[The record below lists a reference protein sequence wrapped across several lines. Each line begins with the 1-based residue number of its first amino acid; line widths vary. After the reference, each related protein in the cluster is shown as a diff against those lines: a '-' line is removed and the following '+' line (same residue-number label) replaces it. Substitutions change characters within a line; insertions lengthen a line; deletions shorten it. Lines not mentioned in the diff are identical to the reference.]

1 MVCLSVADPDLQIR
15 VQPDS
20 EIRGGSRG
28 WEGGEGVGRG
38 GGGAVLKNFFSA
50 LLASVWSKNK
60 GRLAS
65 QAPPLGA
72 PLSMQGFCQF
82 TPVEILFRFIFHTK
96 LIPL

>member
-15 VQPDS
+15 VHPDS
-20 EIRGGSRG
+20 EIRGGRRG
-28 WEGGEGVGRG
+28 WEG

-65 QAPPLGA
+65 QAPPLDG
-72 PLSMQGFCQF
+72 PLSMQGFC
-82 TPVEILFRFIFHTK
+82 FRAEK
-96 LIPL
+96 RSENV

>member
-15 VQPDS
+15 VHPDS

-28 WEGGEGVGRG
+28 WEGG
-38 GGGAVLKNFFSA
+38 GGGAVLKKFFSA

-65 QAPPLGA
+65 QAPPLDA

>member
-15 VQPDS
+15 VYPDS

-28 WEGGEGVGRG
+28 WEGGV
-38 GGGAVLKNFFSA
+38 AVLKNFFSA

-65 QAPPLGA
+65 QAPPLDA
-72 PLSMQGFCQF
+72 PLSMRGFCQF

>member
-15 VQPDS
+15 IHPDS

-28 WEGGEGVGRG
+28 WER
-38 GGGAVLKNFFSA
+38 GGGAVLKKIFSA

-65 QAPPLGA
+65 QAPPLDA
-72 PLSMQGFCQF
+72 PLSMQGCCQF

-96 LIPL
+96 LIAL

>member
-15 VQPDS
+15 VHPDS

-28 WEGGEGVGRG
+28 WEGGGCG
-38 GGGAVLKNFFSA
+38 LKKFFFSA

-65 QAPPLGA
+65 QAPLLDA

>member
-15 VQPDS
+15 VHPDS

-28 WEGGEGVGRG
+28 W
-38 GGGAVLKNFFSA
+38 GAVSKNFFPA

-65 QAPPLGA
+65 QAPPLDA

-82 TPVEILFRFIFHTK
+82 TPDEILFRFIFHT
-96 LIPL
+96 

>member
-28 WEGGEGVGRG
+28 WE